1 MTQQEIQAYNQ
12 KLVNENDVITIIEYV
27 KKLND
32 TFYHIDISF
41 IDDFIELVD
50 KEGFIISHDM
60 LFKYQ
65 ILSKTSSTN
74 VLISLNSYELEDH
87 LHYQLSQQQVD
98 DGRTNKNIYMLTSD
112 AFKIISMRSKN
123 SRKYA
128 EYYLLLEKSLY
139 YYSQYEKLKLKNKI
153 DKLENTLE
161 NRVIVP
167 SCKSKIENLVIVYLE
182 EEPEFQYYVIRGQ
195 IKHIK
200 ARLRRLN
207 KTEDDIIAAIDTP
220 NSVDLWINI
229 REELYEHLKLD
240 KLVAN
245 NKIMNTGYF
254 QLQGISEKEIIRRI
268 NQTNSKKYRY

>member
-1 MTQQEIQAYNQ
+1 MTQQEIQAHNQ
-12 KLVNENDVITIIEYV
+12 KLVNENEVITIIEYV

-41 IDDFIELVD
+41 IYDFIELVD

-112 AFKIISMRSKN
+112 AFKIISMRPKN

-128 EYYLLLEKSLY
+128 EYYLLLEKSMY
-139 YYSQYEKLKLKNKI
+139 YYSQYEKLKLQNKI
-153 DKLENTLE
+153 DKLESTLE

-167 SCKSKIENLVIVYLE
+167 SCKSKIENLAIVYLE
-182 EEPEFQYYVIRGQ
+182 DELEFQYYVIRGQ
-195 IKHIK
+195 KKHI
-200 ARLRRLN
+200 
-207 KTEDDIIAAIDTP
+207 
-220 NSVDLWINI
+220 
-229 REELYEHLKLD
+229 
-240 KLVAN
+240 
-245 NKIMNTGYF
+245 
-254 QLQGISEKEIIRRI
+254 
-268 NQTNSKKYRY
+268 QTQ

>member
-1 MTQQEIQAYNQ
+1 MICS
-12 KLVNENDVITIIEYV
+12 
-27 KKLND
+27 LN
-32 TFYHIDISF
+32 TKFY
-41 IDDFIELVD
+41 L
-50 KEGFIISHDM
+50 
-60 LFKYQ
+60 
-65 ILSKTSSTN
+65 KTSSTN

-98 DGRTNKNIYMLTSD
+98 DVRTNKNIYMLTSD

-139 YYSQYEKLKLKNKI
+139 YYSQYEKLKLKNKV
-153 DKLENTLE
+153 DNLENTLE
-161 NRVIVP
+161 NRVMVP
-167 SCKSKIENLVIVYLE
+167 SCKSKFENLVIVYIE

-229 REELYEHLKLD
+229 REELDEHLKLD

-254 QLQGISEKEIIRRI
+254 QLQGISEKEFIRRI
-268 NQTNSKKYRY
+268 NQINLKKYRY

>member
-1 MTQQEIQAYNQ
+1 
-12 KLVNENDVITIIEYV
+12 
-27 KKLND
+27 
-32 TFYHIDISF
+32 
-41 IDDFIELVD
+41 
-50 KEGFIISHDM
+50 M

-139 YYSQYEKLKLKNKI
+139 YYSQCEKLKLKNKI

-200 ARLRRLN
+200 ARLRRLI
-207 KTEDDIIAAIDTP
+207 KQKMI
-220 NSVDLWINI
+220 LLQLYI
-229 REELYEHLKLD
+229 RQ
-240 KLVAN
+240 
-245 NKIMNTGYF
+245 T
-254 QLQGISEKEIIRRI
+254 QLISG
-268 NQTNSKKYRY
+268 